1 MKVGCRT
8 GNRPEGQRTVQI
20 GRNATLPT
28 WVAVDVSPVMLDRR
42 RTKVAVQHLRSV
54 EVIQAGFFTYGRAG
68 DSAGVVLRGR
78 NSRQLPSGGRGT
90 RTSALPAPSSTGRG
104 SGHVETRARCSSG
117 NGRPCPSTSDR
128 PTCSKPLA
136 V

>member
-8 GNRPEGQRTVQI
+8 GNRPEGQQTVQI

-28 WVAVDVSPVMLDRR
+28 RVAVDVSPVMLDRLR
-42 RTKVAVQHLRSV
+42 IKVAVQHLRSV

-78 NSRQLPSGGRGT
+78 GSRPRPLRRSGDTHLGVARAVVNRSRIGSRGN
-90 RTSALPAPSSTGRG
+90 A
-104 SGHVETRARCSSG
+104 
-117 NGRPCPSTSDR
+117 
-128 PTCSKPLA
+128 SK
-136 V
+136 VQ